1 MADSKPPA
9 IPLSSDEVIDRYF
22 LEHRAKLIDIAAFI
36 DRVERS
42 EGSSEDDFRLRSLR
56 HAITLL
62 IDGKPERARRV
73 LELFSDRTE
82 DPIDKAP
89 MKGATGAWEDFAG
102 H

>member
-9 IPLSSDEVIDRYF
+9 IPLASDEVIDRYF

-56 HAITLL
+56 HAITL
-62 IDGKPERARRV
+62 RRMFRKCG
-73 LELFSDRTE
+73 ELVE
-82 DPIDKAP
+82 LVA
-89 MKGATGAWEDFAG
+89 AVN
-102 H
+102 